1 MSSLEKLEALAKAAT
16 PGEWIARKR
25 GVSVA
30 CGLPNDEV
38 TYPVASCKN
47 DISERHEQLADA
59 AYIAAA
65 NPQAILSLLAEHRQL
80 IERVEVL
87 EGALRNGISE
97 TEGLMADYEGV
108 TDNAQDA
115 GRFVQ
120 WDDGILSERFDWV
133 DEARKAFGA
142 DS

>member
-1 MSSLEKLEALAKAAT
+1 
-16 PGEWIARKR
+16 
-25 GVSVA
+25 
-30 CGLPNDEV
+30 
-38 TYPVASCKN
+38 
-47 DISERHEQLADA
+47 
-59 AYIAAA
+59 
-65 NPQAILSLLAEHRQL
+65 
-80 IERVEVL
+80 
-87 EGALRNGISE
+87 
-97 TEGLMADYEGV
+97 MADYEGV